1 MLSPARFCT
10 TKTRSGLRAGSLS
23 KLDRVPFPHSLPGR
37 KVLVLSIAEGLAL
50 GLWGRLMLRREFI
63 ILGGGVA
70 VLPRAARAQLA
81 IPVIGFLGSALQSVS
96 NYLAAFRNRIRTIP
110 KSFGGNAMHATLDCL
125 TAMAA
130 CTLFAA
136 SAFAQSP
143 EASFFTEPSAIADE
157 LWHLNGPGRS
167 AWSF

>member
-1 MLSPARFCT
+1 VQIAVPHETGYGTKGTSHPPSPMSVLGNKADVVRAPTEVAFL
-10 TKTRSGLRAGSLS
+10 TRSGLRAGSLS

-81 IPVIGFLGSALQSVS
+81 IMGFSAALSSRSRITLRLFVI
-96 NYLAAFRNRIRTIP
+96 
-110 KSFGGNAMHATLDCL
+110 
-125 TAMAA
+125 
-130 CTLFAA
+130 
-136 SAFAQSP
+136 
-143 EASFFTEPSAIADE
+143 E
-157 LWHLNGPGRS
+157 
-167 AWSF
+167 